1 MAGKVFSVRFCLY
14 MTGYN
19 IGRTC
24 DGGLP
29 TDKGKLRMRHLLC
42 AASLIALATPALAQ
56 ERPAPDTSDERAAAD
71 GTFGLG
77 QIVVTGRGEAGVAIG
92 ADTVGQ
98 EAIYAFDRRT
108 LDDAANL
115 VPGVT
120 AGNSGGSRNERLL
133 FVRGFDR
140 FQLPLSIDGIRV
152 YLPADNRLDYGRF
165 LTPDI
170 AEIQVAKG
178 YASVLD
184 GPGGMGGAVNLVT
197 RKPVKALEIEG
208 RAQLNLDSDVDYAG
222 VTAFGLI
229 GTRQDTWYAQ
239 ASYTANVTDHWDLPG
254 GFTPTVNENGGARDF
269 SKAEDWR
276 VNAKVGFTPNATD
289 EYVLSYTRQE
299 GQKNAPLHLTDT
311 SSVSLRNWK
320 WPTWNVESTYF
331 LSTTALGERA
341 TLKTRAYYNKL
352 YNLLQSFDN
361 RSQTTQALPR
371 AFDSPYDDNAYGGS
385 AELALRTI
393 GEDVLSLA
401 FYYRRDE
408 HNEAQV
414 SRPTSPL
421 RTVEPNQR
429 SVERTWSI
437 AAEDRIVFTPALTLA
452 LGGSFDWRDL
462 DSAEEFGVPPGATG
476 ASRPFSYP
484 LRGAK
489 AWNAQGRLDWRGDTG
504 TEAHASLSSRAR
516 FPTLFERFSSQF
528 GTAQANPD
536 LRPER
541 ATNAEIGAGH
551 RFGAVT
557 VSGALFYSWL
567 DDALVSV
574 RTPANLNRR
583 ENIGSADY
591 YGAELAINLTL
602 GATLSAGANYS
613 YIHRSFDVGA
623 APAGGLI
630 RPFALTDVPD
640 HKGFAFVS
648 WHPLPKLN
656 VVPSVEFASDRTTV
670 TPASANGLLPVYYD
684 TDSYVTAALQ
694 VDYNV
699 TDRLTVRVGGR
710 NLFDRDYVLT
720 DGFPE
725 PGRSFFVSLRARY

>member
-1 MAGKVFSVRFCLY
+1 
-14 MTGYN
+14 
-19 IGRTC
+19 
-24 DGGLP
+24 
-29 TDKGKLRMRHLLC
+29 MRHLLC
-42 AASLIALATPALAQ
+42 AASLIALAMPAFGQ
-56 ERPAPDTSDERAAAD
+56 ERSTQNTTVLDPTGERAAED
-71 GTFGLG
+71 GSFGLG
-77 QIVVTGRGEAGVAIG
+77 QIIVTGRREPGVAIG
-92 ADTVGQ
+92 ADSVGQ

-115 VPGVT
+115 IPGVT
-120 AGNSGGSRNERLL
+120 VGNSGGSRNERLL

-140 FQLPLSIDGIRV
+140 FQVPLAIDGIRV

-197 RKPVKALEIEG
+197 RKPVKAIEIEG

-222 VTAFGLI
+222 VTTFGLI
-229 GTRQDTWYAQ
+229 GTRQDHWYAQ
-239 ASYTANVTDHWDLPG
+239 ASYTANATDHWDLPG

-276 VNAKVGFTPNATD
+276 VNAELGFTPNATD

-299 GQKNAPLHLTDT
+299 GQKNAPLHITDT
-311 SSVSLRNWK
+311 SNVSLRNWK

-331 LSTTALGERA
+331 LSTTALGNRA
-341 TLKTRAYYNKL
+341 TLKTRAYYNRL

-361 RSQTTQALPR
+361 RLQTTQALPR

-385 AELALRTI
+385 AELGLRTF
-393 GEDVLSLA
+393 GADMLSLA
-401 FYYRRDE
+401 FHYRRDE

-421 RTVEPNQR
+421 RTAEPNQR

-437 AAEDRIVFTPALTLA
+437 AAQDVIVLDPALTLT

-462 DSAEEFGVPPGATG
+462 DRAEEFGVPQGATG
-476 ASRPFSYP
+476 ASRLFSYP
-484 LRGAK
+484 LRGAQ
-489 AWNAQGRLDWRGDTG
+489 AWNAQGRLDWRGDSG

-528 GTAQANPD
+528 GTAEANPD

-541 ATNAEIGAGH
+541 ATNAEIGGGH

-557 VSGALFYSWL
+557 LSGAVFYSWL
-567 DDALVSV
+567 DDTLVSV

-591 YGAELAINLTL
+591 YGAELAVDVAL
-602 GATLSAGANYS
+602 GTTLSAGANYS

-630 RPFALTDVPD
+630 RPFELTDVPD
-640 HKGFAFVS
+640 HKGFAFLS
-648 WHPLPKLN
+648 WRPLPPLN
-656 VVPSVEFASDRTTV
+656 IVPSVEFASDRTTV

-684 TDSYVTAALQ
+684 TGSHVTAALR
-694 VDYNV
+694 VDYDV
-699 TDRLTVRVGGR
+699 TDRLTVGAGGR
-710 NLFDRDYVLT
+710 NLFDRNYVLT

-725 PGRSFFVSLRARY
+725 PGRSFFVGLRARY